1 MMRLCGIWMVIMKK
15 KPQTKNQLCLGLTT
29 FTVQEGAH
37 PHLPLMWKAT
47 ELIWARVCSLSLQG
61 LCCLYL
67 LLGGVYISPV
77 PAPSPA
83 HSQAASQ
90 AARSWKDCIFSP

>member
-1 MMRLCGIWMVIMKK
+1 MMRLCGKWMVIMEKK
-15 KPQTKNQLCLGLTT
+15 KQTKNRLCLGLTT
-29 FTVQEGAH
+29 FTVQEGAR
-37 PHLPLMWKAT
+37 PRLPLTWKAT
-47 ELIWARVCSLSLQG
+47 ELIWARVSLQG

-90 AARSWKDCIFSP
+90 AACSWKDCIFSP